1 MTDPSNPLANPLLN
15 PLIVQS
21 DLTVMLELASPH
33 ADEARAALA
42 RFAELDKA
50 PEHIHTYRITP
61 LSLWN
66 AAVAGMSAGEV
77 ASALTGFAKYPVP
90 PGVLAEVHDQM
101 GRYGRIRLVRDFDS
115 GGLALVSN
123 EVALLVEVARDKH
136 VGPLLGERLDGNRW
150 AVRLGDRGAV
160 KQALLHLGWPVADEA
175 GYAEGAALTD
185 AELTC
190 ELRGYQADA
199 VSAWWHDGHDAAGNG
214 VLVLPCGAG
223 KTVIGLAALVAAG
236 AHTLIIATNITS
248 ARQWIREILAKT
260 NLPSDQ
266 VGEYSGE
273 RKDIRPITVAT
284 YQVLTWSPH
293 RKPSR
298 DELDGAALDGA
309 ARHGTALGGA
319 ADDGSGATP
328 DVLHTLYPHL
338 GLFDRTEWGLI
349 IYDEVHLLPAPVFR
363 ATARIQAVRRLGLTA
378 TLVREDGKESDVF
391 SLIGPKRFDVP
402 WKELEL
408 HGWIAPA
415 VCTEVRVGLHDD
427 ARMEYALAD
436 PQHRYRLAASTPR
449 KTEVVRRLVE
459 HHRGDRVLVI
469 GQFVE
474 QLRQIAAELDAPIIT
489 GQTAQKVRDAR
500 FEAFRTGAIPVL
512 VVSKVANFSI
522 DLPEANVAIQV
533 SGTFGSRQEEAQ
545 RLGRVMRPKHDGG
558 QASFYTIV
566 TRDTVD
572 QTFAANRQRFLAEQ
586 GYDYR
591 IIDAHD
597 L

>member
-1 MTDPSNPLANPLLN
+1 MTDPTN

-21 DLTVMLELASPH
+21 DLSVMLELASPH
-33 ADEARAALA
+33 ADAARTALA
-42 RFAELDKA
+42 RFAELEKA

-77 ASALTGFAKYPVP
+77 ASALSGFAKYPVP
-90 PGVLAEVHDQM
+90 SGVLAEVHDQM
-101 GRYGRIRLVRDFDS
+101 GRYGRLRLVRDFDS

-123 EVALLVEVARDKH
+123 EVPLLVQVARDKI
-136 VGPLLGERLDGNRW
+136 VGQLLGERLDGNRW
-150 AVRLGDRGAV
+150 AVRLGDRGAL

-175 GYAEGAALTD
+175 GYETGSVLADSEV
-185 AELTC
+185 TC

-199 VSAWWHDGHDAAGNG
+199 VSAWWQGGNDAAGNG

-223 KTVIGLAALVAAG
+223 KTVIGLAALAAAG
-236 AHTLIIATNITS
+236 THTLIIATNITS
-248 ARQWIREILAKT
+248 ARQWIREIIDKT
-260 NLPSDQ
+260 TLTADQ
-266 VGEYSGE
+266 VGEYSGD
-273 RKDIRPITVAT
+273 RKEIKPVTIAT

-293 RKPSR
+293 RRKDR
-298 DELDGAALDGA
+298 DGLDAVDTGLDAGVAAPHPIDV
-309 ARHGTALGGA
+309 
-319 ADDGSGATP
+319 ADHPP
-328 DVLHTLYPHL
+328 DVLHHLYPHL
-338 GLFDRTEWGLI
+338 ALFDRTEWGLI

-378 TLVREDGKESDVF
+378 TLVREDGKEADVF
-391 SLIGPKRFDVP
+391 SLIGPKRFDIP

-415 VCTEVRVGLHDD
+415 VCTEVRVVLHED
-427 ARMEYALAD
+427 AQMAYAMAE
-436 PQHRYRLAASTPR
+436 PSQRYRLAASTPR
-449 KTEVVRRLVE
+449 KTEVVRHLVSR
-459 HHRGDRVLVI
+459 HAGDRILII
-469 GQFVE
+469 GQFVD
-474 QLRQIAAELDAPIIT
+474 QLRIIAAELDAPLIT

-500 FEAFRTGAIPVL
+500 FEAFRNGAIPVL

-545 RLGRVMRPKHDGG
+545 RLGRIMRPKHDAG
-558 QASFYTIV
+558 QASFYSIV

-591 IIDAHD
+591 IVDAHD
-597 L
+597 LI

>member
-1 MTDPSNPLANPLLN
+1 MSDPAN

-21 DLTVMLELASPH
+21 DLTVMLELASPRA
-33 ADEARAALA
+33 ADARAALQ
-42 RFAELDKA
+42 RFSELEKA

-77 ASALTGFAKYPVP
+77 ASTLNDLAKYPVP
-90 PGVLAEVHDQM
+90 SGVLAEVHDQM
-101 GRYGRIRLVRDFDS
+101 GRYGRLRLVRDFDS

-123 EVALLVEVARDKH
+123 EVPLLVEVARDKH
-136 VGPLLGERLDGNRW
+136 VGQMLGERLDGNRF
-150 AVRLGDRGAV
+150 AVRLGDRGAL
-160 KQALLHLGWPVADEA
+160 KQALLQLGWPVADEA
-175 GYAEGAALTD
+175 GYTEGSVLAD
-185 AELTC
+185 AHLTC
-190 ELRGYQADA
+190 DLRSYQADA
-199 VSAWWHDGHDAAGNG
+199 VSAWWQDGIDAAGNG

-223 KTVIGLAALVAAG
+223 KTVIGLAAMAAAG

-248 ARQWIREILAKT
+248 ARQWIREILDKT
-260 NLPSDQ
+260 SLTEDQ
-266 VGEYSGE
+266 VGEYSGD
-273 RKDIRPITVAT
+273 RKDIRPVTVAT
-284 YQVLTWSPH
+284 YQVLTWSPV
-293 RKPSR
+293 RKKKRGDAEASGDVAGDLGPVP
-298 DELDGAALDGA
+298 DTGGADPMVADGAD
-309 ARHGTALGGA
+309 
-319 ADDGSGATP
+319 S
-328 DVLHTLYPHL
+328 DVLHKLYPHL

-349 IYDEVHLLPAPVFR
+349 VYDEVHLLPAPVFR

-378 TLVREDGKESDVF
+378 TLVREDGKEADVF
-391 SLIGPKRFDVP
+391 GLIGPKRFDVP

-415 VCTEVRVGLHDD
+415 ICTEIRVGLHED

-436 PQHRYRLAASTPR
+436 PQQRYRLAACTPR
-449 KTEVVRRLVE
+449 KADVVRRLVAE
-459 HHRGDRVLVI
+459 HDGDRVLVI
-469 GQFVE
+469 GQFVD
-474 QLRQIAAELDAPIIT
+474 QLKTIAAELDAPLIT
-489 GQTAQKVRDAR
+489 GQTAQKVREAR
-500 FEAFRTGAIPVL
+500 FESFRTGETKVL

-545 RLGRVMRPKHDGG
+545 RLGRIMRPKQDGG
-558 QASFYTIV
+558 QANFYTIV

-591 IIDAHD
+591 IVDG
-597 L
+597 LGF